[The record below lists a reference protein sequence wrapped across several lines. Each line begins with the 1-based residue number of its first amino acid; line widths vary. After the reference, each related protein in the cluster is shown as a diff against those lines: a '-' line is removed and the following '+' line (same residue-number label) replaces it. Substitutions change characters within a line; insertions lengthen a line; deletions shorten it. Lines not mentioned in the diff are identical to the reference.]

1 MRTLFYLAVIVTSL
15 RFTTTTLQAQTFPT
29 DWLGYY
35 KGKWEIMHQKGKQ
48 QVNVELQLLERKAGS
63 EWSFK
68 MTYFAPNQ
76 EKNVKD
82 YVIRKT
88 ENGFVMDEQDG
99 IEIQMTWFGN
109 GFYDFYELDG
119 RFFTSRLTKEKKGLF
134 FELYGGMKTEHLSR
148 NENLDISVSSYPPQ
162 FIQRVYLKK
171 LK

>member
-1 MRTLFYLAVIVTSL
+1 MRTLFYFAVLVMSL
-15 RFTTTTLQAQTFPT
+15 QFSISKLQAQTFPL
-29 DWLGYY
+29 DWLGNYN
-35 KGKWEIMHQKGKQ
+35 GQMEIIHQKGTQ
-48 QVNVELQLLERKAGS
+48 QVYVELQLFERKADK
-63 EWSFK
+63 EWGFK

-99 IEIQMTWFGN
+99 IEIQMTWIGN
-109 GFYDFYELDG
+109 GFYDYYELDG

-134 FELYGGMKTEHLSR
+134 FELYGGEKIEHLSR
-148 NENLDISVSSYPPQ
+148 NENLDISVSSFPPQ

-171 LK
+171 MK